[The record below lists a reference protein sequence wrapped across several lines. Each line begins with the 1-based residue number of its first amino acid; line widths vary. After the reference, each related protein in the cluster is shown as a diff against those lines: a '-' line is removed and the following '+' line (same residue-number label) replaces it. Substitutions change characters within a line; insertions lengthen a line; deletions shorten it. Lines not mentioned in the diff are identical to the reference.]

1 MGFPVYRKRKPV
13 IGIALG
19 SGAAKGYAHIGVLKV
34 LEDLKIKPDIITG
47 TSMGAL
53 VGALYASG
61 YLSKDIEELANKIDK
76 KEVKKLFKITF
87 DGAGLVNGEL
97 LNKYIDSLLPVET
110 FNKLKITFGCVACN
124 IIDGREFNF
133 TKGFLRDAVRA
144 SISIPGIITP
154 KILKNYALVDGGLIN
169 PVPVSLCRKLGANIV
184 IAVNVLHTPVLK
196 CKCTDFPV
204 AEKVAEYE
212 LQKGEKIT
220 NFNEKIKSMIK
231 QELEVIENKAKII
244 GSLLNLN
251 DKLNIID
258 VISQTFMIAE
268 SNLAN
273 FRLSVDKPDFLIQ
286 PDMSSIKHF
295 DFYKSNEAILL
306 GEKEMWKYAAES
318 KLVDRLKNYEPTKR
332 FIQR

>member
-13 IGIALG
+13 IGLALG

-34 LEDLKIKPDIITG
+34 LEELKIKPDIITG

-53 VGALYASG
+53 IGALYASG
-61 YLSKDIEELANKIDK
+61 YLAKDIDELANKIDK
-76 KEVKKLFKITF
+76 KEMRKLFKITF

-110 FNKLKITFGCVACN
+110 FNKLKIPFGCVACN

-133 TKGFLRDAVRA
+133 TKGFLRDALRA

-154 KILKNYALVDGGLIN
+154 KVLKNYALVDGGLVN
-169 PVPVSLCRKLGANIV
+169 PVPVSLCRKLGADIV
-184 IAVNVLHTPVLK
+184 IAVNVLHTPILK

-204 AEKVAEYE
+204 IERIENYDSNKDEKV
-212 LQKGEKIT
+212 K
-220 NFNEKIKSMIK
+220 NFNEKIKLMLK
-231 QELEVIENKAKII
+231 QEIEVLENKAKII

-251 DKLNIID
+251 DKLNIMD

-273 FRLSVDKPDFLIQ
+273 FRLSFDKPDFLIQ

-295 DFYKSNEAILL
+295 DFYKSEEAILL
-306 GEKEMWKYAAES
+306 GEKEMWKFAAES
-318 KLVDRLKNYEPTKR
+318 KISDRLKNYEPVKR
-332 FIQR
+332 FLHR